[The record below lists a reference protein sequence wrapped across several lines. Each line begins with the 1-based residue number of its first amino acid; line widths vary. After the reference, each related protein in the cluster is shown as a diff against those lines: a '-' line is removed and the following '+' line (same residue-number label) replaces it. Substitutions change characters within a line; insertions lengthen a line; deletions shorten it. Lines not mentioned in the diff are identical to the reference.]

1 MSANGNQ
8 KSADFNRLWMMKNE
22 EDGTEFDEEYEDDN
36 FGFGTYQTPH
46 VVNEMLKHKY
56 IYSLADDTLERI
68 RESLH
73 IERLR
78 NELKQS
84 AL

>member
-1 MSANGNQ
+1 MFGPKND
-8 KSADFNRLWMMKNE
+8 DFETLWMRSE
-22 EDGTEFDEEYEDDN
+22 HDGTEYDEEDDC
-36 FGFGTYQTPH
+36 GFGAYQTPH

-73 IERLR
+73 IEKLR

-84 AL
+84 EL

>member
-1 MSANGNQ
+1 M
-8 KSADFNRLWMMKNE
+8 WMKNE
-22 EDGTEFDEEYEDDN
+22 PDGTEFDGECEDDDN
-36 FGFGTYQTPH
+36 FGFESHQTPH
-46 VVNEMLKHKY
+46 VINEMLKHKY

-73 IERLR
+73 IQKLR

-84 AL
+84 EL